1 MDKKYDKA
9 TSICFQIIEQGHT
22 ECLEAINTWILC
34 CGTLARPLEAQGK
47 DEEMVMLL
55 RSIKSDIASKRNR
68 KGGDYLDWVGLAEQW
83 ESRGNP
89 QWAYLCYVRA
99 LRKCKENKE
108 LQRAKALCCLRM
120 GKNYKY
126 LNIMKNK
133 VLKSPIS
140 EDFLQDVFQTANV
153 YKESKKPESA
163 CEILEMAFND
173 TKNGKVAFQLFSA
186 LEGINDY
193 EKIVTIYE
201 SHLQVLKATELAQEL
216 EIMYLIALVNTTGS
230 VSAKE
235 LSKKVLAVAR
245 NIDSKH
251 VNIAAKLA
259 EQLKV
264 HRLNFEAECV
274 YAKLVE
280 FPSSPFF
287 PQYIVLLKE
296 MGEYKKALREI
307 QQWKKERTDDLAQ
320 IMKHE
325 IEISS
330 QLMKAKAESN
340 GREDCAKPVRE
351 RVSASKRALR
361 ESYSAR
367 RFGSKVVKVEESEV
381 AEDDKEMQAVDDSVS
396 DPNLIKLVE
405 RLLSEWNTEKI
416 KGKHDLNKI
425 KELCKIMD
433 AFLEQEAYSFVH
445 FS

>member
-1 MDKKYDKA
+1 MDKKYDGA

-22 ECLEAINTWILC
+22 ECLEAISTWILC
-34 CGTLARPLEAQGK
+34 CGTLPLLLEAQGK
-47 DEEMVMLL
+47 DEDMVMLL
-55 RSIKSDIASKRNR
+55 RSIKNDIASKRSK
-68 KGGDYLDWVGLAEQW
+68 KGGDYLNWVGLAEQW
-83 ESRGNP
+83 ENRGNP

-186 LEGINDY
+186 LEDIGNY
-193 EKIVTIYE
+193 RKIVSIYE

-216 EIMYLIALVNTTGS
+216 EIMYLIALVNTSGN
-230 VSAKE
+230 VSGKE
-235 LSKKVLAVAR
+235 LGRKVLGVVR
-245 NIDSKH
+245 SIDSRH
-251 VNIAAKLA
+251 ANIAARLA
-259 EQLKV
+259 EQLRS
-264 HRLNFEAECV
+264 HRLNAEAECV

-280 FPSSPFF
+280 LPSSPFF

-307 QQWKKERTDDLAQ
+307 QKWKRERTNDLAQ

-325 IEISS
+325 TEVSS
-330 QLMKAKAESN
+330 QLMLARAESN
-340 GREDCAKPVRE
+340 GREDCKGPVRE
-351 RVSASKRALR
+351 RVFASKRVPR
-361 ESYSAR
+361 ESLNAR
-367 RFGSKVVKVEESEV
+367 KLGNKVAKVEESEAV
-381 AEDDKEMQAVDDSVS
+381 EDGKEAQAKDNTVS
-396 DPNLIKLVE
+396 DPNLIKVVE
-405 RLLSEWNTEKI
+405 RSLSEWNIEKV
-416 KGKHDLNKI
+416 KGKHDLEKI
-425 KELCKIMD
+425 QELCRIMD
-433 AFLEQEAYSFVH
+433 AFLGQEAYSFVQ
-445 FS
+445 SD